1 MERTSIFA
9 AAFVGLCV
17 TMVLGYWMIPW
28 LKKIKYGQTIN
39 DIGPTWHKYKEGTPT
54 MGGLMFITGTFCAIV
69 VGYVSMVLEAPQFL
83 STQYA
88 AENFRLIS
96 SFFIAIAFSL
106 IGFLDDFEKISHKQN
121 LGLTPWQKIVL
132 QVVVAAVYTFLMNR
146 YGECDTT
153 LMIPFVGRFDFG
165 WFYYP
170 LMIFSIVGIVN
181 SVNLT
186 DGLDGLATSATF
198 VVTLGFLVISAYL
211 GYAGTTLFS
220 TALAASLI
228 GFLFWNF
235 KPARVF
241 MGDTGSMFLG
251 GAVVAMSFG
260 VSMQLLMLLSGIVY
274 VCEAASDIIQFAYFR
289 ATHGKRIFKMAPIH
303 HHFEM
308 CGWSEEKIILVFCIV
323 ALIGTGLSVLSA
335 VTA

>member
-9 AAFVGLCV
+9 AAFVGV
-17 TMVLGYWMIPW
+17 TVTVILGYWMIPW

-54 MGGLMFITGTFCAIV
+54 MGGLMFITGTLCAIV

-83 STQYA
+83 STQYS
-88 AENFRLIS
+88 AESFRLFS
-96 SFFIAIAFSL
+96 SFIVSIAFSL

-132 QVVVAAVYTFLMNR
+132 QVVVAAAYTYLMKI
-146 YGECDTT
+146 YGECDTV
-153 LMIPFVGRFDFG
+153 LMIPFVGKFDFG

-170 LMIFSIVGIVN
+170 LMVFSIVGIVN

-186 DGLDGLATSATF
+186 DGLDGLASSVTF
-198 VVTLGFLVISAYL
+198 VVTLGFLIISSYL

-260 VSMQLLMLLSGIVY
+260 VSMQLLMLLSGVVY
-274 VCEAASDIIQFAYFR
+274 VCEAASDIIQVGYFKM
-289 ATHGKRIFKMAPIH
+289 THGKRVFKMAPIH

-308 CGWSEEKIILVFCIV
+308 CGWSEEKIIFVFCVV
-323 ALIGTGLSVLSA
+323 ALIGTGLSVFSA
-335 VTA
+335 IIA